1 MKKEIVNK
9 VENSSLKTIDL
20 DLLIPKTPRVIFDIK
35 KWLKNDLILIEKD
48 FRELIKNHNWN
59 QYLGK
64 YVSIQCSNNAIIPDW
79 AFMLVSKSLKE
90 LEIENFIGSLEI
102 MEHIIVKKTID
113 KLDLSSFKDKS
124 IIIKGCSKKSIPKSS
139 YSFLIDR
146 LQPIAKKIM
155 FGEACA
161 SVPIF
166 KKSLT

>member
-20 DLLIPKTPRVIFDIK
+20 DSLIPKTPRVIFDIK
-35 KWLKNDLILIEKD
+35 IWLKNDLILIEKD
-48 FRELIKNHNWN
+48 FRELVKSHNWN

-64 YVSIQCSNNAIIPDW
+64 HVSIQCSNNAIIPDW

-113 KLDLSSFKDKS
+113 KLDLTDFKDKS
-124 IIIKGCSKKSIPKSS
+124 IIIKGCSKKSIPKAS

-155 FGEACA
+155 FGEACS

>member
-1 MKKEIVNK
+1 MKKEIINK

-20 DLLIPKTPRVIFDIK
+20 DLLVPKTPRVIFDIK
-35 KWLKNDLILIEKD
+35 NWLVNDLILIEKD

-79 AFMLVSKSLKE
+79 AFLLVSKSLKE
-90 LEIENFIGSLEI
+90 LEIENFIGSLYV
-102 MEHIIVKKTID
+102 MEHIIMKKTID
-113 KLDLSSFKDKS
+113 KLDLSSFKNKS
-124 IIIKGCSKKSIPKSS
+124 IIIKGCSRKSIPKAS

-155 FGEACA
+155 FGEACS

>member
-1 MKKEIVNK
+1 MKKEIINK

-20 DLLIPKTPRVIFDIK
+20 DLLVPKTPRVIFDIK
-35 KWLKNDLILIEKD
+35 NWLKNDLILIEKD

-79 AFMLVSKSLKE
+79 AFLLVSKSLKE

-113 KLDLSSFKDKS
+113 KLDLSSFKNKS
-124 IIIKGCSKKSIPKSS
+124 IIIKGCSKKSIPKAS

-155 FGEACA
+155 FGEACS

>member
-9 VENSSLKTIDL
+9 VKNSSLKTIDL

-48 FRELIKNHNWN
+48 FRGLIKSHNWN

>member
-1 MKKEIVNK
+1 MKKEIINK

-20 DLLIPKTPRVIFDIK
+20 DLLVPKTPRVIFDIK
-35 KWLKNDLILIEKD
+35 NWLKNDLILIEKD

-79 AFMLVSKSLKE
+79 AFLLVSKSLKE
-90 LEIENFIGSLEI
+90 LEIENFIGSLDVI
-102 MEHIIVKKTID
+102 EHIIMKKTID
-113 KLDLSSFKDKS
+113 KLNLSSFKNKS
-124 IIIKGCSKKSIPKSS
+124 IIIKGCSRKSIPKAS

-155 FGEACA
+155 FGEACS

>member
-1 MKKEIVNK
+1 MKKEIINK

-20 DLLIPKTPRVIFDIK
+20 DLLVPKTPRVIFDIK
-35 KWLKNDLILIEKD
+35 NWLKNDLILIEKD

-79 AFMLVSKSLKE
+79 AFLLVSKSLKE
-90 LEIENFIGSLEI
+90 LEIENFIGSLYV
-102 MEHIIVKKTID
+102 MEHIIMKKTID
-113 KLDLSSFKDKS
+113 KLNLSSFKNKS
-124 IIIKGCSKKSIPKSS
+124 IIIKGCSRKSIPKAS

-155 FGEACA
+155 FGEACS

>member
-20 DLLIPKTPRVIFDIK
+20 DLLIPKTPRVILDIK

-48 FRELIKNHNWN
+48 FRGLIKSHNWN

>member
-1 MKKEIVNK
+1 MKKEIINK

-20 DLLIPKTPRVIFDIK
+20 DLLVPKTPRVIFDIK
-35 KWLKNDLILIEKD
+35 NWLKNDLILIEKD
-48 FRELIKNHNWN
+48 FRGLIKSHNWN

-124 IIIKGCSKKSIPKSS
+124 IIIKGCSKKSIPKAS

-155 FGEACA
+155 FGEACS

>member
-1 MKKEIVNK
+1 MKKEIINK

-20 DLLIPKTPRVIFDIK
+20 DLLVPKTPRVIFDIK
-35 KWLKNDLILIEKD
+35 NLLKNDLILIEKD
-48 FRELIKNHNWN
+48 FRRLIKSHNWN
-59 QYLGK
+59 KYLGK

-113 KLDLSSFKDKS
+113 KLDLTSFKDKS
-124 IIIKGCSKKSIPKSS
+124 IIIKGCSKKHVPKAS

-155 FGEACA
+155 FGEACS

>member
-1 MKKEIVNK
+1 MKKEIINK

-20 DLLIPKTPRVIFDIK
+20 DLLVPKTPRVIFDIK
-35 KWLKNDLILIEKD
+35 NWLKNDLILIEKD

-79 AFMLVSKSLKE
+79 AFLLVSKSLKE
-90 LEIENFIGSLEI
+90 LEIENFIGSLYV
-102 MEHIIVKKTID
+102 MEHIIMKKTID
-113 KLDLSSFKDKS
+113 KLDLSSFKNKS
-124 IIIKGCSKKSIPKSS
+124 IIIKGCSRKSIPKAS

-155 FGEACA
+155 FGEACS

-166 KKSLT
+166 KKP

>member
-1 MKKEIVNK
+1 MKKEIINK

-35 KWLKNDLILIEKD
+35 NWLVNDLILIEKD

-79 AFMLVSKSLKE
+79 AFLLVSKSLKE

-113 KLDLSSFKDKS
+113 KLDLSSFKNKS
-124 IIIKGCSKKSIPKSS
+124 IIIKGCSKKSIPKAS

-155 FGEACA
+155 FGEACS

-166 KKSLT
+166 KKP

>member
-1 MKKEIVNK
+1 MKKEIINK

-20 DLLIPKTPRVIFDIK
+20 DLLIPKTPRVILDIK

-48 FRELIKNHNWN
+48 FRGLIKSHNWN

>member
-35 KWLKNDLILIEKD
+35 HWLKNDLILIEKD
-48 FRELIKNHNWN
+48 FRRLIKSHNWN

>member
-1 MKKEIVNK
+1 MKKEIINK

-35 KWLKNDLILIEKD
+35 NWLVNDLILIEKD

-79 AFMLVSKSLKE
+79 AFLLVSKSLKE
-90 LEIENFIGSLEI
+90 LEIENFIGSLYV
-102 MEHIIVKKTID
+102 MEHIIMKKTID
-113 KLDLSSFKDKS
+113 KLDLSSFKNKS
-124 IIIKGCSKKSIPKSS
+124 IIIKGCSRKSIPKAS

-155 FGEACA
+155 FGEACS

-166 KKSLT
+166 KKP

>member
-1 MKKEIVNK
+1 MKKEIINK

-20 DLLIPKTPRVIFDIK
+20 DLLVPKTPRVIFDIK
-35 KWLKNDLILIEKD
+35 NWLKNDLILIEKD

-79 AFMLVSKSLKE
+79 AFLLVSKSLKE
-90 LEIENFIGSLEI
+90 LEIENFIGSLDV
-102 MEHIIVKKTID
+102 MEHIIMKKTID
-113 KLDLSSFKDKS
+113 KLNLSSFKNKS
-124 IIIKGCSKKSIPKSS
+124 IIIKWCSKKSIPKAS

-155 FGEACA
+155 FGEACS

>member
-1 MKKEIVNK
+1 MKKEIINK

-20 DLLIPKTPRVIFDIK
+20 DLLVPKTPRVIFDIK
-35 KWLKNDLILIEKD
+35 NWLKNDLILIEKD

-79 AFMLVSKSLKE
+79 AFLLVSKSLKE
-90 LEIENFIGSLEI
+90 LEIENFIGSLYV
-102 MEHIIVKKTID
+102 MEHIIMKKTID
-113 KLDLSSFKDKS
+113 KLDLSSFKNKS
-124 IIIKGCSKKSIPKSS
+124 IIIKGCSRKSIPKAS

-155 FGEACA
+155 FGEACS

>member
-1 MKKEIVNK
+1 MKKEIINK

-35 KWLKNDLILIEKD
+35 NWLVNDLILIEKD

-79 AFMLVSKSLKE
+79 AFLLVSKSLKE
-90 LEIENFIGSLEI
+90 LEIENFIGSLDV

-113 KLDLSSFKDKS
+113 KLDLSSFKNKS
-124 IIIKGCSKKSIPKSS
+124 IIIKGCSKKSIPKAS

-155 FGEACA
+155 FGEACS

-166 KKSLT
+166 KKP

>member
-1 MKKEIVNK
+1 MKKEIINK

-20 DLLIPKTPRVIFDIK
+20 DLLVPKTPRVIFDIK
-35 KWLKNDLILIEKD
+35 NWLKNDLILIEKD

-79 AFMLVSKSLKE
+79 AFLLVSKSLKE
-90 LEIENFIGSLEI
+90 LEIENFIGSLYV
-102 MEHIIVKKTID
+102 MEHIIMKKTID
-113 KLDLSSFKDKS
+113 KLDLSSFKNKS
-124 IIIKGCSKKSIPKSS
+124 IIIKGCSRKSIPKAS

>member
-1 MKKEIVNK
+1 MKKEIINK

-20 DLLIPKTPRVIFDIK
+20 DLLVPKTPRVIFDIK
-35 KWLKNDLILIEKD
+35 NWLKNDLILIEKD

-79 AFMLVSKSLKE
+79 AFLLVSKSLKE

-113 KLDLSSFKDKS
+113 KLDLSSFKNKS
-124 IIIKGCSKKSIPKSS
+124 IIIKGCSRKSIPKAS

-155 FGEACA
+155 FGEACS

-166 KKSLT
+166 KKP

>member
-1 MKKEIVNK
+1 MKKEIINK

-20 DLLIPKTPRVIFDIK
+20 DLLIPKTPIVIFDIK
-35 KWLKNDLILIEKD
+35 NWLVNDLILIEKD

-79 AFMLVSKSLKE
+79 AFLLVSKSLKE
-90 LEIENFIGSLEI
+90 LEIENFIGSLYV
-102 MEHIIVKKTID
+102 MEHIIMKKTID
-113 KLDLSSFKDKS
+113 KLDLSSFKNKS
-124 IIIKGCSKKSIPKSS
+124 IIIKGCSRKSIPKAS

-155 FGEACA
+155 FGEACS

>member
-1 MKKEIVNK
+1 MKKEIINK

-20 DLLIPKTPRVIFDIK
+20 DLLVPKTPRVISDIK
-35 KWLKNDLILIEKD
+35 NWLKNDLILIEKD

-79 AFMLVSKSLKE
+79 AFLLVSKSLKE
-90 LEIENFIGSLEI
+90 LEIENFIGSLYV
-102 MEHIIVKKTID
+102 MEHIIMKKTID
-113 KLDLSSFKDKS
+113 KLNLSSFKNKS
-124 IIIKGCSKKSIPKSS
+124 IIIKGCSRKSIPKAS

-155 FGEACA
+155 FGEACS

>member
-1 MKKEIVNK
+1 MKKEIINK

-20 DLLIPKTPRVIFDIK
+20 DLLVPKTPRVIFDIK
-35 KWLKNDLILIEKD
+35 NWLKNDLILIEKD

-79 AFMLVSKSLKE
+79 AFLLVSKSLKE
-90 LEIENFIGSLEI
+90 LEIENFIGSLDV
-102 MEHIIVKKTID
+102 MEHIIMKKTID
-113 KLDLSSFKDKS
+113 KLNLSSFKNKS
-124 IIIKGCSKKSIPKSS
+124 IIIKGCSKKSIPKAS

-155 FGEACA
+155 FGEACS

-166 KKSLT
+166 KKS

>member
-1 MKKEIVNK
+1 MKKEIINK

-35 KWLKNDLILIEKD
+35 NWLKNDLILIEKD

-79 AFMLVSKSLKE
+79 AFLLVSKSLKE
-90 LEIENFIGSLEI
+90 LEIENFIGSLYV
-102 MEHIIVKKTID
+102 MEHIIMKKTID
-113 KLDLSSFKDKS
+113 KLDLSSFKNKS
-124 IIIKGCSKKSIPKSS
+124 IIIKGCSRKSIPKAS

-155 FGEACA
+155 FGEACS

>member
-35 KWLKNDLILIEKD
+35 HWLKNDLILIEKD
-48 FRELIKNHNWN
+48 FRRLIKSHNWN

-90 LEIENFIGSLEI
+90 LEIENFIGSLYV
-102 MEHIIVKKTID
+102 MEHIIMKKTID
-113 KLDLSSFKDKS
+113 KLDLSSFKNKS
-124 IIIKGCSKKSIPKSS
+124 IIIKGCSRKSIPKAS

-155 FGEACA
+155 FGEACS

>member
-1 MKKEIVNK
+1 MKKEIINK

-35 KWLKNDLILIEKD
+35 NWLVNDLILIEKD

-79 AFMLVSKSLKE
+79 AFLLVSKSLKE

-113 KLDLSSFKDKS
+113 KLDLSSFKNKS
-124 IIIKGCSKKSIPKSS
+124 IIIKGCSKKSIPKAS

-155 FGEACA
+155 FGEACS

-166 KKSLT
+166 KKS

>member
-1 MKKEIVNK
+1 MKKEIINK

-20 DLLIPKTPRVIFDIK
+20 DLLVPKTPRVIFDIK
-35 KWLKNDLILIEKD
+35 NWLKNDLILIEKD

-79 AFMLVSKSLKE
+79 AFLLVSKSLKE
-90 LEIENFIGSLEI
+90 LEIENFIGSLDV
-102 MEHIIVKKTID
+102 MEHIIMKKTID
-113 KLDLSSFKDKS
+113 KLNLSCFKNKS
-124 IIIKGCSKKSIPKSS
+124 IIIKGCSRKSIPKAS

-155 FGEACA
+155 FGEACS

>member
-35 KWLKNDLILIEKD
+35 NWLKNDLILIEKD

-79 AFMLVSKSLKE
+79 AFLLVSKSLKE
-90 LEIENFIGSLEI
+90 LEIENFIGSLYV
-102 MEHIIVKKTID
+102 MEHIIMKKTID
-113 KLDLSSFKDKS
+113 KLDLSSFKNKS
-124 IIIKGCSKKSIPKSS
+124 IIIKGCSRKSIPKAS

-155 FGEACA
+155 FGEACS

-166 KKSLT
+166 KKP